1 MDGAE
6 EAAMDLKDEQWAVL
20 APLLPERRRR
30 GDGRG
35 RPWRAAAAVAGPSPA
50 PGAGQFGTPAYA
62 PTAGF
67 PRCPRAET
75 LRCQVRSTG

>member
-20 APLLPERRRR
+20 APLIPEPRRR

-50 PGAGQFGTPAYA
+50 PGGGA
-62 PTAGF
+62 
-67 PRCPRAET
+67 
-75 LRCQVRSTG
+75 VRNTRICADGWIPSLSSGRDFAVSGKVYR